1 MLSYIPV
8 VVILFYFQVL
18 NVQGNKLKA
27 LPATIGNLA
36 SLQSLILQGM
46 TFIFIKTSHES
57 LLVLCSHLL
66 ICYFLS
72 LFPANDLR
80 SLPPEI
86 GNLRSLRTLNI
97 SENNNLPGVPP
108 TLAHIRTLEVR
119 KALCNVDCLQPL
131 LISRTQKNV
140 RETTSKASNEL

>member
-1 MLSYIPV
+1 MSLIVYYVYLKSCIPV
-8 VVILFYFQVL
+8 IFILFYFQVL

-46 TFIFIKTSHES
+46 AFIFIKAS
-57 LLVLCSHLL
+57 LTIGLVFAFINVFLL
-66 ICYFLS
+66 L
-72 LFPANDLR
+72 LFPANDLH

-119 KALCNVDCLQPL
+119 RALCNVDCSQPV
-131 LISRTQKNV
+131 LISRTQKM
-140 RETTSKASNEL
+140 